1 MAVIWVYATTSG
13 RAEAERIGRAAV
25 AARLAA
31 CANVISGVTAFYRW
45 KDKLQRGRE
54 AVLILKTTSTRLR
67 RLIAKVKQLHS
78 YDCPC
83 IEAIRVDAGFKP
95 YLDWVARE
103 TGKPRAAKAR
113 R

>member
-1 MAVIWVYATTSG
+1 MAVMWVYATTSG
-13 RAEAERIGRAAV
+13 RKEAERIGRAAV

-31 CANVISGVTAFYRW
+31 CANVIGGVTAFYWWEGR
-45 KDKLQRGRE
+45 LQRGRE
-54 AVLILKTTSTRLR
+54 AVLILKTTQDRLK
-67 RLIAKVKQLHS
+67 RLIATVKKLHS

-83 IEAIRVDAGFKP
+83 IEAVRVTAGFKP

-103 TGKPRAAKAR
+103 TKARPKAR

>member
-1 MAVIWVYATTSG
+1 MAVMWVYATTSN
-13 RAEAERIGRAAV
+13 RTEAERIGRAAV

-31 CANVISGVTAFYRW
+31 CANIIGGVTAFYRW
-45 KDKLQRGRE
+45 EGKLRRGRE
-54 AVLILKTTSTRLR
+54 AVLILKTSSARLR

-103 TGKPRAAKAR
+103 TTPRRTAKAR